1 MRYRVPLRL
10 GHVVVDDIAS
20 DPATVFLMDLP
31 DGPPLVLRDSAALI
45 WLVAAEGDSDVART
59 VADVVGRPLGE
70 IEPEVADYLGELVS
84 RSLLQEFES
93 PPTGRSTELDT
104 PS

>member
-1 MRYRVPLRL
+1 VRYRVPRRL

-45 WLVAAEGDSDVART
+45 WLVAAQGDSDVAGT
-59 VADVVGRPLGE
+59 VADVVGRPLRE
-70 IEPEVADYLGELVS
+70 IEAEVADYLGELLN
-84 RSLLQEFES
+84 RSLLQESES
-93 PPTGRSTELDT
+93 PPTGPSTELDT